1 MVVSVRLTDLVC
13 PGSRL
18 AVLNTNREIHRI
30 AWRWQAQNFGRQ
42 RYQDGGQ
49 GVTVFCFFFGL
60 LRLWSNRRSL
70 DANHEPL
77 PLLPNDSCAG

>member
-1 MVVSVRLTDLVC
+1 MMAVSVRLIDLVC

-42 RYQDGGQ
+42 RYQDGGARRD
-49 GVTVFCFFFGL
+49 GL
-60 LRLWSNRRSL
+60 LLLLWL
-70 DANHEPL
+70 VTTME
-77 PLLPNDSCAG
+77 

>member
-1 MVVSVRLTDLVC
+1 MMAVSVRLIDLVC

-30 AWRWQAQNFGRQ
+30 AWRWQAQILEDNGTKM
-42 RYQDGGQ
+42 GGQ

-77 PLLPNDSCAG
+77 PPSKR